1 MDAEDWQRNQDEEAW
16 LNAILEQAEIDEGQR
31 IEEEKATV
39 HATLKE
45 AAAAGMNV
53 PMWRAGRE
61 MLLEMIDSTENGD
74 AIREDFESDQ
84 LVQGILLEAYAS
96 VRLAFSKIDGVLK
109 EVDP

>member
-1 MDAEDWQRNQDEEAW
+1 MDEEDWNHQQNDDAHFHA
-16 LNAILEQAEIDEGQR
+16 LIEQAELEEDER
-31 IEEEKATV
+31 REEEKQTV
-39 HATLKE
+39 QATLRK
-45 AAAAGMNV
+45 AASAGMNV

-74 AIREDFESDQ
+74 AIREDFESDR